1 MNRQKAEKK
10 FIPFIGRLLF
20 ILRNLY
26 EMTNHSFIKN
36 TACLILL
43 STVPV
48 TFFFG
53 LILWGNGGELSEAL
67 WYMAGGCFC
76 MALAAALVASFYWHK
91 RLARQAENLIDYC
104 NSLALGNSEA
114 IYNPPTDLPDLSN
127 LGLAIQVMRDVL
139 VDYLS
144 LYRRFFEASPDMFL
158 SLTPAGGRILDAN
171 QSFFKALGMLRKEV
185 LGQPVDKFVKLKA
198 PLEEILASPQSDRL
212 KAKLDSASGPR
223 QVEMSIS
230 WEPTP
235 QGRPWVLGV
244 MLRDVTER
252 EELHN
257 RLLQKSAALENAL
270 EEIKGMEA
278 LKDQFLTTLTHELK
292 TPLVALKGFMELLKS
307 GRVPEENKEEY
318 LSICW
323 RNLEKLEKQ
332 INNLLDLA
340 RLSHG
345 REQVQMV
352 KVDLAALL
360 HNEIENLKPMAAEN
374 KVALLVKRPEK
385 LVVNGNAEKL
395 IQLVD
400 NLLLNAIKYNKEGG
414 EVQALLQQKE
424 QKAVLMI
431 RDTGVGI
438 NREDIAHIFNRF
450 YRSQEVSGSGRLE
463 GLGIGLSL
471 VQEIVKLHK
480 GNVHVDSTKGKGT
493 TFTVE
498 IGADC

>member
-1 MNRQKAEKK
+1 MIT
-10 FIPFIGRLLF
+10 F
-20 ILRNLY
+20 
-26 EMTNHSFIKN
+26 SFIK
-36 TACLILL
+36 TTVYLSLL

-48 TFFFG
+48 TIFFV
-53 LILWGNGGELSEAL
+53 LIFWSHDGNLCPAT
-67 WYMAGGCFC
+67 WYTAGGCFFI
-76 MALAAALVASFYWHK
+76 ALAAALVASIYWHK

-114 IYNPPTDLPDLSN
+114 ILNPPTNLPDLGN
-127 LGLAIQVMRDVL
+127 LGLAIQVMREVL

-144 LYRRFFEASPDMFL
+144 LYRRFFEAAPDMFL

-171 QSFFKALGMLRKEV
+171 QALFRALGMLKTEV
-185 LGQPVDKFVKLKA
+185 LGQPLDKFVKLNT
-198 PLEEILASPQSDRL
+198 PLEEILTSPQSERI
-212 KAKLDSASGPR
+212 KACLDSTVGPR

-252 EELHN
+252 DLLHN

-307 GRVPEENKEEY
+307 GRVPEENKDEY
-318 LSICW
+318 FTICW

-345 REQVQMV
+345 RDQVEMG

-360 HNEIENLKPMAAEN
+360 SNEIENLKPMAAEN
-374 KVALLVKRPEK
+374 KINLKVQGPKNLFVH
-385 LVVNGNAEKL
+385 GNAEKL
-395 IQLVD
+395 MQLVD
-400 NLLLNAIKYNKEGG
+400 NLLLNAIKYNKQGG
-414 EVQALLQQKE
+414 EVQALLKQMN
-424 QKAVLMI
+424 QKAVLTI
-431 RDTGVGI
+431 SDTGVGI
-438 NREDIAHIFNRF
+438 KREDIAHIFNRF
-450 YRSQEVSGSGRLE
+450 YRSQDISGSGRLE

-471 VQEIVKLHK
+471 VQEIVRLHK
-480 GNVHVDSTKGKGT
+480 GNVHVDSTKGHGT

-498 IGADC
+498 IGADS